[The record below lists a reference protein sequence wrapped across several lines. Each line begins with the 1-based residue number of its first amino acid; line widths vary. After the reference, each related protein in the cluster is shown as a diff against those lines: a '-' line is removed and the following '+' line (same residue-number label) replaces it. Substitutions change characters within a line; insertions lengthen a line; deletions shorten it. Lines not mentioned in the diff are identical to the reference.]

1 MILERVV
8 RELQPWVRSRGED
21 DLGVV
26 LFLDAGVVPALHDL
40 LEQQE
45 LVLDP
50 VNRYGAYLRSDT
62 TASDGDNGGT
72 VELSL
77 EPPRTEVNTAVANA
91 WLLLC
96 RIAGPESD
104 SLVDVPPFGSQ
115 ELHLLTAQLLYSGGF
130 GSPVQPLG
138 PLAYTMAALL
148 DDRASEATTTTDQV
162 SLTIAELHQIYL
174 TASRL
179 SR

>member
-1 MILERVV
+1 M
-8 RELQPWVRSRGED
+8 
-21 DLGVV
+21 
-26 LFLDAGVVPALHDL
+26 
-40 LEQQE
+40 
-45 LVLDP
+45 
-50 VNRYGAYLRSDT
+50 
-62 TASDGDNGGT
+62 
-72 VELSL
+72 ELSL

-96 RIAGPESD
+96 RFAGPESD
-104 SLVDVPPFGSQ
+104 SLVDVPPFESQ

-148 DDRASEATTTTDQV
+148 DDRTSEATTTTDQV
-162 SLTIAELHQIYL
+162 SLTIDELHQIYL